1 MQQPKKRKVVCK
13 LFVWFFFNTFYYVG
27 LFYFIFIIPVYS
39 QFANFFFFLLST
51 RKWMQFSFTITKKCK
66 SLIGLLVF
74 CPNPYFLLR
83 QQTQCDEA
91 HVSCSAFAS

>member
-39 QFANFFFFLLST
+39 QFANFFFFTFYKKMNAILLYNY
-51 RKWMQFSFTITKKCK
+51 KQMQVTDW
-66 SLIGLLVF
+66 LAG
-74 CPNPYFLLR
+74 FLP
-83 QQTQCDEA
+83 
-91 HVSCSAFAS
+91 